1 MVFVFKEF
9 EIFLIKMVLK
19 YRLFYIV
26 IYIFIERV
34 SFREIVY

>member
-26 IYIFIERV
+26 IYIFIKRV